1 VTYSIVAL
9 DPATGDLGVATQS
22 KFPAVGAVVPWA
34 RADAGAIATQ
44 SFANVRYGPDGLAML
59 ASGASA
65 AEALARLVAEDAL
78 REQRQAGIVDRHG
91 GAATHTGRECFAWA
105 GGRTGKGY
113 AAQGNI
119 LAGVGVVDGIADTFE
134 AGGKPFAELLVAC
147 LLAAEAAGGDRRG
160 RQSAALLIVREG
172 GGYGGGNDRLMDIRI
187 DEHEDPVPEL
197 ARVLDL
203 HRLYLDRPAVES
215 LLPVD
220 ESLAV
225 ELRRHLE
232 VLGAGPGSRFASVY
246 QPMWQVLGE
255 DAPPPAPAADR
266 PDGDAAAD
274 GEPDRPFVGEPRPLP
289 GGWDDH
295 WQDALTAWMGVEN
308 LEARQAAPGWIDPRV
323 LTFLREKAAT

>member
-1 VTYSIVAL
+1 MTYSIVAL
-9 DPATGDLGVATQS
+9 DPVTGDLGVATQS

-34 RADAGAIATQ
+34 RAGAGAIATQ
-44 SFANVRYGPDGLAML
+44 SFANVTYGPNGLALL
-59 ASGASA
+59 ASGTSA
-65 AEALARLVAEDAL
+65 ADTLARLVAEDDL
-78 REQRQAGIVDRHG
+78 REQRQAGIVDLHG

-119 LAGVGVVDGIADTFE
+119 LAAAAVVDGIAETFE

-160 RQSAALLIVREG
+160 RQSAALLIVRDG

-203 HRLYLDRPAVES
+203 HRLYLDRPPVGS
-215 LLPVD
+215 LIPVD
-220 ESLAV
+220 EPLAA

-232 VLGAGPGSRFASVY
+232 TLGAGPGSRFASVY

-255 DAPPPAPAADR
+255 AAPAESDPTAST
-266 PDGDAAAD
+266 DGTDA
-274 GEPDRPFVGEPRPLP
+274 DRPFVGERRPLP
-289 GGWDDH
+289 SGWDET

-308 LEARQAAPGWIDPRV
+308 LEARAAAPGWIDPRV
-323 LTFLREKAAT
+323 LAFLREKAAAAR

>member
-1 VTYSIVAL
+1 MTYSIVAL
-9 DPATGDLGVATQS
+9 DRVTGDLGVATQS

-44 SFANVRYGPDGLAML
+44 SFANVTYGPVGLALL
-59 ASGASA
+59 AGGASA
-65 AEALARLVAEDAL
+65 SDTLARLVAEDGL

-119 LAGVGVVDGIADTFE
+119 LAGAAVVDGIAETFE
-134 AGGKPFAELLVAC
+134 AGRKPFAELLVAC

-160 RQSAALLIVREG
+160 RQSAALLIVREA

-203 HRLYLDRPAVES
+203 HRLYLDRPPVES

-220 ESLAV
+220 ETLAG
-225 ELRRHLE
+225 EMRRHLE
-232 VLGAGPGSRFASVY
+232 ALGAGPASPFASVY

-255 DAPPPAPAADR
+255 DAPAPPV
-266 PDGDAAAD
+266 GDANAD
-274 GEPDRPFVGEPRPLP
+274 GERPFVGEPRALP
-289 GGWDDH
+289 AGWDDG
-295 WQDALTAWMGVEN
+295 WQQALAAWMGVEN
-308 LEARQAAPGWIDPRV
+308 LEARAAAPGWIDPRV
-323 LTFLREKAAT
+323 LAFLRDRAARP

>member
-1 VTYSIVAL
+1 MTYSIVAL

-44 SFANVRYGPDGLAML
+44 SFANVAYGPDGLALL
-59 ASGASA
+59 AGGASA
-65 AEALARLVAEDAL
+65 AEALAQLVAGDAL

-105 GGRTGKGY
+105 GGRIGKGY

-119 LAGVGVVDGIADTFE
+119 LAGAAVVEGIADTFE
-134 AGGKPFAELLVAC
+134 AGGTPFAELLVAC
-147 LLAAEAAGGDRRG
+147 LLAAESAGGDRRG
-160 RQSAALLIVREG
+160 RQSAALLIVRDG
-172 GGYGGGNDRLMDIRI
+172 GGYGGGNDRLIDIRI

-203 HRLYLDRPAVES
+203 HRLYLDRPPVES
-215 LLPVD
+215 LLRLD
-220 ESLAV
+220 ETLAG
-225 ELRRHLE
+225 ELRAL
-232 VLGAGPGSRFASVY
+232 LAGLDAGPGSRFASVY

-255 DAPPPAPAADR
+255 DPPPPAAAGSGDEEAER
-266 PDGDAAAD
+266 PYTGD
-274 GEPDRPFVGEPRPLP
+274 PRPLP
-289 GGWDDH
+289 TGWDDP
-295 WQDALTAWMGVEN
+295 WQEALIAWMGVEN

-323 LTFLREKAAT
+323 LAFLRDKGARP

>member
-1 VTYSIVAL
+1 MTYSIVAL

-44 SFANVRYGPDGLAML
+44 SFANVAYGPDGLALL
-59 ASGASA
+59 AGGASA
-65 AEALARLVAEDAL
+65 ADTLARLVAGDAL

-91 GAATHTGRECFAWA
+91 LAASHTGRECFAWA

-119 LAGVGVVDGIADTFE
+119 LAGAAVVEGIADTFE

-187 DEHEDPVPEL
+187 DEHDDPVPEL

-203 HRLYLDRPAVES
+203 HRLYLDRPPVES
-215 LLPVD
+215 LVPVD
-220 ESLAV
+220 EPLAG
-225 ELRRHLE
+225 ELRRLLE
-232 VLGAGPGSRFASVY
+232 GLGAGPGSAFASVY

-255 DAPPPAPAADR
+255 AAPPPAPAGTEDEA
-266 PDGDAAAD
+266 
-274 GEPDRPFVGEPRPLP
+274 ERPFVGEPRALP
-289 GGWDDH
+289 SGWDDA
-295 WQDALTAWMGVEN
+295 WQDALVAWMGVEN

-323 LTFLREKAAT
+323 LAFLREKAAKEHE

>member
-1 VTYSIVAL
+1 MTYSIVAL

-34 RADAGAIATQ
+34 RADAGAVATQ
-44 SFANVRYGPDGLAML
+44 SFANVAYGPDGLAML
-59 ASGASA
+59 ADGASA
-65 AEALARLVAEDAL
+65 GETLARLVAEDAL

-105 GGRTGKGY
+105 GSRTGEGY

-119 LAGVGVVDGIADTFE
+119 LAGAGVVDGIADTFE
-134 AGGKPFAELLVAC
+134 AGGQPFAELLVAC

-160 RQSAALLIVREG
+160 RQSAALLVVREG
-172 GGYGGGNDRLMDIRI
+172 GGYGGGNDRLIDIRI

-203 HRLYLDRPAVES
+203 HRLYLDRPPVES

-220 ESLAV
+220 ESLGG

-232 VLGAGPGSRFASVY
+232 TLRAGPGSRFASVY

-255 DAPPPAPAADR
+255 AAPAATPAGDDADAER
-266 PDGDAAAD
+266 PY
-274 GEPDRPFVGEPRPLP
+274 VGEPRPLP
-289 GGWDDH
+289 TGWDDA

-323 LTFLREKAAT
+323 LTFLRDKAARP